1 MTAITPTKPATSFWI
16 ISSAALLWNLS
27 GIMQF
32 FMEVYIT
39 EEALA
44 VLPEVE
50 RALFESTPVWLKT
63 VYGIAVFSGAIG
75 CILLLMRKSS
85 SIPVFVIS
93 LITVVIQMSYSF
105 FMTEAIEV
113 YGIIALIMPLVVI
126 AICIFLIWYAKRAK
140 SLGWI
145 I

>member
-16 ISSAALLWNLS
+16 IGSAALLWNLS

-44 VLPEVE
+44 ALPEVE
-50 RALFESTPVWLKT
+50 RVLFESTPIWLKD

-75 CILLLMRKSS
+75 CVLLLMRKSLA
-85 SIPVFVIS
+85 IPAFAIS

-113 YGIIALIMPLVVI
+113 YGIIALMMPLVVI

-145 I
+145 V

>member
-1 MTAITPTKPATSFWI
+1 MTAITSTKPAASFWI

-44 VLPEVE
+44 ALPEVE
-50 RALFESTPVWLKT
+50 RALFESTPVWLKS

-75 CILLLMRKSS
+75 CVLLLMRKSS

-93 LITVVIQMSYSF
+93 LITVVIQMSFSF

-140 SLGWI
+140 ALGWI
-145 I
+145 V